1 MIIDLV
7 EEYCVEVCAVTLVL
21 SIAVF
26 LLTGYVGW
34 FL

>member
-1 MIIDLV
+1 MINEFTD
-7 EEYCVEVCAVTLVL
+7 EYCVEICAVTLVL

-26 LLTGYVGW
+26 LGTGYVGW